1 MFALC
6 FSLEFTPNL
15 LLPTTPVNEALDLVK
30 LWKKEVAE
38 WKVRVGCSGVAE
50 NDNFGL
56 LVQRDDD
63 TLQGV
68 DLYSL
73 GILKKKKKLEK
84 KGEVK
89 EVSQAHDEKMG
100 CKTIPQEYIYE
111 NGVQSKRVSSS
122 QVHSSK

>member
-38 WKVRVGCSGVAE
+38 WKASG
-50 NDNFGL
+50 
-56 LVQRDDD
+56 
-63 TLQGV
+63 
-68 DLYSL
+68 
-73 GILKKKKKLEK
+73 
-84 KGEVK
+84 
-89 EVSQAHDEKMG
+89 QAHDEKMG